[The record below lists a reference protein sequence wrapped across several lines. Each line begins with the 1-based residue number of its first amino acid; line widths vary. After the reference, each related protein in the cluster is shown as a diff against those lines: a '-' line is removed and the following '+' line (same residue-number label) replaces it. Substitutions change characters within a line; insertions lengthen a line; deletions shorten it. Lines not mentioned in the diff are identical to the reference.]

1 MLRIAL
7 PNKGSLSGP
16 ASAILHEAGY
26 HQRTDPKELVTV
38 DRKNGVEFF
47 YLRPRDI
54 AVYVGA
60 GRLDLGI
67 TGRDLLIDS
76 GAAAEE
82 AMSLGFARS
91 TFHFAG
97 IPGSARDVRDL
108 TGMTIATSYP
118 GVVAKHLAEHGVRA
132 GSIVRLDGA
141 VETSLR
147 LGVAQVIADVVETGA
162 TLAQLGLETI
172 GDPIM
177 VSEGI
182 LIRPADAD
190 QTNEVA
196 QRLLRRVQSVLVAR
210 RYVMIDYDIRT
221 EDVERAVALTPGL
234 ESPTVSPL
242 HRPGWAAV
250 RAMVPADDA
259 QNVMDELE
267 SVGARAI
274 LATHIHSCRV

>member
-1 MLRIAL
+1 MLGTTSGRS
-7 PNKGSLSGP
+7 SLARSQTSSSTSP
-16 ASAILHEAGY
+16 
-26 HQRTDPKELVTV
+26 
-38 DRKNGVEFF
+38 
-47 YLRPRDI
+47 
-54 AVYVGA
+54 
-60 GRLDLGI
+60 
-67 TGRDLLIDS
+67 IDS
-76 GAAAEE
+76 AAAAEE
-82 AMSLGFARS
+82 ILPLGFARS
-91 TFHFAG
+91 TFYFAG
-97 IPGSARDVRDL
+97 TPGTARDVRDL
-108 TGMTIATSYP
+108 AGMAIATSYP
-118 GVVAKHLAEHGVRA
+118 GVVSKHLDKHGVQA
-132 GSIVRLDGA
+132 GAIVRLDGA
-141 VETSLR
+141 VETALR

-182 LIRPADAD
+182 LIRPTNADH
-190 QTNEVA
+190 TNEAA

-242 HRPGWAAV
+242 QGWAAV

-259 QNVMDELE
+259 QDVMDKLE

-274 LATHIHSCRV
+274 LATHIYSCRI